1 MESAV
6 AAMRPIDTLAVPLGP
21 GAPGAFLHSLGND
34 TEPERFTDLKV
45 SIGRIPATADS
56 IDDQFMMRR

>member
-1 MESAV
+1 MNWSSMESAV
-6 AAMRPIDTLAVPLGP
+6 AGMRPIDTLAVPLGP

-45 SIGRIPATADS
+45 FSALLPDLAD
-56 IDDQFMMRR
+56 QY